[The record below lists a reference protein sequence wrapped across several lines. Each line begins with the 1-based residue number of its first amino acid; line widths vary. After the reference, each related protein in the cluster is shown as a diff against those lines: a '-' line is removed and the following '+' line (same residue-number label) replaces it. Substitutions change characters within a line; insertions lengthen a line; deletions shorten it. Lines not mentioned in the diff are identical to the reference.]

1 MTKKTNFTELQLDI
15 VKYVKQN
22 GGTDVPV
29 SAAIMNQN
37 KNFYERVRILE
48 YSGLITVKR
57 FDGYAS
63 QLSLTK
69 DGYDILK
76 CCDPFKDEFPGIV
89 SSLMEQD
96 SDEQFLKS
104 LVRSSTISE
113 SLKNK
118 ICLLLS

>member
-1 MTKKTNFTELQLDI
+1 MTKKTTYTDLQLDI
-15 VKYVKQN
+15 VKYVKEN
-22 GGTDVPV
+22 GAKDVPV

-48 YSGLITVKR
+48 HNGLITVKR

-63 QLSLTK
+63 QLTITEL
-69 DGYDILK
+69 GREVIK
-76 CCDPFKDEFPGIV
+76 CCNIKEEFPGIV
-89 SSLMEQD
+89 SSLMEEE